1 MCIGEG
7 HTTSP
12 VISVTKN
19 AIAQIYAI
27 IMLFQGIWQM
37 ITNLQIVGNTIET
50 TMTKMFNEAI
60 LFRKE
65 TRHNELYIRRM
76 GVLFCRFAGFTRFLI

>member
-1 MCIGEG
+1 
-7 HTTSP
+7 
-12 VISVTKN
+12 
-19 AIAQIYAI
+19 
-27 IMLFQGIWQM
+27 M

-50 TMTKMFNEAI
+50 TMPKMFNEAI

-65 TRHNELYIRRM
+65 TRYNEFYIRRM